1 MSSPIDSLGVGS
13 PGVPRQRKT
22 AAQLVDELEG
32 IPSPD
37 GTLLPVPVS
46 SARTIPPNR
55 PAANGAAIQAQMDGA
70 RRGLRGGASVIDEAR
85 ATYNR
90 TEWSGSQ
97 DRRPPKGHA
106 RKTEV

>member
-13 PGVPRQRKT
+13 AGVPRPRKT

-32 IPSPD
+32 ILTPGASP
-37 GTLLPVPVS
+37 LPVS

-55 PAANGAAIQAQMDGA
+55 PAANGASIQAQMDGA
-70 RRGLRGGASVIDEAR
+70 RRGLRGGASVIGEATV
-85 ATYNR
+85 TYNR
-90 TEWSGSQ
+90 TEWSGSH

-106 RKTEV
+106 SKTEV

>member
-13 PGVPRQRKT
+13 AGLPVPRKT

-32 IPSPD
+32 IVRPDPSPP
-37 GTLLPVPVS
+37 PVPVS

-55 PAANGAAIQAQMDGA
+55 PAANGAAIQAQMDA
-70 RRGLRGGASVIDEAR
+70 RRGLRGGASVIDEAK

-90 TEWSGSQ
+90 TEWSGSR

-106 RKTEV
+106 SKTEV